1 MPKRS
6 LLRDLETHFP
16 PDLVDAVLHDFD
28 TLDATICR
36 VGSDESALIDLL
48 DDLLLDMEASVR

>member
-1 MPKRS
+1 MAKRS
-6 LLRDLETHFP
+6 LFRDLERNFP

-36 VGSDESALIDLL
+36 IGSDEAALIDLL